1 MITIFTIDMETVI
14 SENEDI
20 IIPREIWKKA
30 EFSPGDH
37 VMISVIQGKI
47 IIVPEK
53 LTVVSKFKALAE
65 KVQIND
71 YQSDKQY
78 DLELQ
83 ERLGL

>member
-1 MITIFTIDMETVI
+1 METVI
-14 SENEDI
+14 SEDKDL
-20 IIPREIWKKA
+20 IIPREIWKEA

-37 VMISVIQGKI
+37 VMISVIGGKI
-47 IIVPEK
+47 VIVNEK
-53 LTVVSKFKALAE
+53 RTIVGRFKALAE

-78 DLELQ
+78 DAELQ